1 MKLSGFLNT
10 QVAQGRAAH
19 ANLAVLG
26 KASLITLRDARRPDR
41 NLSNKKALLE
51 GGCVWRSPAPFGFRA
66 RRDFPSRPVGIDY
79 LGQLPSKE
87 SPASSSKS
95 FGSI

>member
-1 MKLSGFLNT
+1 MARG
-10 QVAQGRAAH
+10 GAAH

-51 GGCVWRSPAPFGFRA
+51 GGCVWALARPFGFRA
-66 RRDFPSRPVGIDY
+66 RRDCPSRPVGID
-79 LGQLPSKE
+79 
-87 SPASSSKS
+87 
-95 FGSI
+95 